1 MTFLASPCQT
11 NPLNFSPFRD
21 LLAESIDFER
31 VRRQTIVKLFLC
43 ATNVQTAK
51 VKIFE
56 GKELDVQRLLACTC
70 LPY

>member
-1 MTFLASPCQT
+1 MTFFASPCQT
-11 NPLNFSPFRD
+11 NPPNFSPFRD

-56 GKELDVQRLLACTC
+56 GKELDVQRLRACTC